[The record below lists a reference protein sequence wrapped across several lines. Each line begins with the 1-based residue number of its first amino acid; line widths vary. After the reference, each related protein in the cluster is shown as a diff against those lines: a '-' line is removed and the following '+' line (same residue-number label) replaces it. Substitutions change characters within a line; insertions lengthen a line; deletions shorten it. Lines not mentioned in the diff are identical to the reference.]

1 MFHIKTENC
10 LNFELKLDK
19 MFKYF
24 WPFFKVSKTCN
35 QHLARYWKE
44 KKPGS
49 DCEGKICW
57 KVTKDEWYQTFF
69 LETVGQMYQTLHS
82 WLFFAGK
89 ASWVIT
95 LVRND
100 ARVHF
105 PTFQIEFLRRRA
117 RFLLTACLK
126 KLSNGPRNLLRIKID
141 SDFETCLKRE
151 RKKALY
157 SYCERGIERGEK
169 TWFAPSQRWNVV
181 NSNMYF
187 YDGRKRG
194 TVRNPE
200 LDTGPYPFARDTEY
214 TISWPF

>member
-1 MFHIKTENC
+1 MVSRLFSREYFI
-10 LNFELKLDK
+10 FLD
-19 MFKYF
+19 
-24 WPFFKVSKTCN
+24 TCTRHYN
-35 QHLARYWKE
+35 RGY
-44 KKPGS
+44 
-49 DCEGKICW
+49 
-57 KVTKDEWYQTFF
+57 
-69 LETVGQMYQTLHS
+69 
-82 WLFFAGK
+82 FFAAK

-95 LVRND
+95 LVRSD
-100 ARVHF
+100 ARVPF

-117 RFLLTACLK
+117 RCVLTACLE

-141 SDFETCLKRE
+141 CDFETCLKRK
-151 RKKALY
+151 RKKKRYTATVNEGLR
-157 SYCERGIERGEK
+157 EEK

-200 LDTGPYPFARDTEY
+200 LDTGPYPFARDTQY